1 MQAEEALR
9 QSEAQFRAT
18 ADALPGLLFVT
29 SSEGRNRYVNS
40 GYCAYAACAA
50 GELLDFGYRKLLQ
63 PDDAE
68 RSWRLWRE
76 TVKKGEPLSAEYRLR
91 RHDGEYRW
99 HLVRAL
105 PVRGADGEIE
115 YWVGTATDIHDRRGL
130 EDTLFRLNSE
140 LEARVREAV
149 RERENALEKL
159 AHSQKLEALGQLAG
173 GIAHDF
179 NNVLQA
185 IESAA
190 ELIERRAD
198 NPGQVRS
205 FAQLASQAS
214 KRGSAV
220 TQRLLAFARRADLR
234 AEAIE
239 AAELLS
245 NMKEILSH
253 TLGAAIE
260 VGVRAARE
268 LPPFVADRN
277 QLDTVLVNLA
287 TTPATPCQA
296 AGCCPC
302 QLTWK
307 SYQIGR
313 AQRGRLK
320 PAAYVRL
327 SVSDTGPGMAPEVLA
342 RACEPFFT
350 TKLPGSGSGLGLA
363 MARGFAEQSGGAL
376 AIESPL
382 EKGLTVS
389 LWFPVAENKATKP
402 EGSSV
407 LDRLRRGLP

>member
-1 MQAEEALR
+1 
-9 QSEAQFRAT
+9 
-18 ADALPGLLFVT
+18 
-29 SSEGRNRYVNS
+29 
-40 GYCAYAACAA
+40 
-50 GELLDFGYRKLLQ
+50 
-63 PDDAE
+63 
-68 RSWRLWRE
+68 
-76 TVKKGEPLSAEYRLR
+76 
-91 RHDGEYRW
+91 
-99 HLVRAL
+99 
-105 PVRGADGEIE
+105 
-115 YWVGTATDIHDRRGL
+115 
-130 EDTLFRLNSE
+130 
-140 LEARVREAV
+140 V

-185 IESAA
+185 IQSAA

-234 AEAIE
+234 AEPIE

-260 VGVRAARE
+260 VRVRVAPE

-287 TTPATPCQA
+287 TNARDAMSSSGMLSLSADLEVVPNRPRSKGPLE
-296 AGCCPC
+296 AG
-302 QLTWK
+302 
-307 SYQIGR
+307 
-313 AQRGRLK
+313 
-320 PAAYVRL
+320 AYVRL
-327 SVSDTGPGMAPEVLA
+327 SVSDTGPGMAPQVLA
-342 RACEPFFT
+342 RACEPFFA

-376 AIESPL
+376 AIESLL

-402 EGSSV
+402 EADICTQGPGAPRGRIRVMLVDDEGLVRRVVGEALAEAGFDVLSAELGSEALAL
-407 LDRLRRGLP
+407 LDREAPDVLGFVPIAVVTARLIQALREGLHHGGVFLAERRAMGGDRTAAAASWG